1 MKKRGRAREN
11 HPCQADQHPHLE
23 EDFSLVP
30 AAAVAPSPL
39 LQRRRRRHRGVHLG
53 HGTALSP
60 GSWDLALHSISGS
73 PLCLLWYERESVNLD
88 FGVRNWWLK
97 VDAKNLVV
105 RSWLRW
111 SEVKN
116 GGQRLRH
123 LWEAR
128 SLMHQDNGVP
138 SQQHRPTEETAKLE
152 NTITASNGKSSSA
165 QTAPS
170 SNQSSTAQSA
180 LASQTTSGSVS
191 RDKRSLEVS
200 RRRRQ
205 SSAKST
211 TSSSSSSVGKLD
223 SSKDAN
229 QSAVGI
235 FYIKKNVKPLYD
247 TM

>member
-1 MKKRGRAREN
+1 MKIHTYMRKRPCSRKSSMPGQPTSSSWGRFLS
-11 HPCQADQHPHLE
+11 CT
-23 EDFSLVP
+23 
-30 AAAVAPSPL
+30 
-39 LQRRRRRHRGVHLG
+39 RRRRSPTPAPPSPSRRRSSWLRHS
-53 HGTALSP
+53 LSP
-60 GSWDLALHSISGS
+60 GDRALLLALVWKRIS
-73 PLCLLWYERESVNLD
+73 E
-88 FGVRNWWLK
+88 FGFWSEPKIDELK
-97 VDAKNLVV
+97 FDAKNLVV
-105 RSWLRW
+105 RFWLRW
-111 SEVKN
+111 SGVKN
-116 GGQRLRH
+116 GGQRFGICD
-123 LWEAR
+123 EAR

-152 NTITASNGKSSSA
+152 NTTASNGKSSSA
-165 QTAPS
+165 PSAPS

-229 QSAVGI
+229 QSAVGH
-235 FYIKKNVKPLYD
+235 FWY
-247 TM
+247 

>member
-1 MKKRGRAREN
+1 MKEN
-11 HPCQADQHPHLE
+11 QWIWILIWSEPKLM
-23 EDFSLVP
+23 
-30 AAAVAPSPL
+30 
-39 LQRRRRRHRGVHLG
+39 
-53 HGTALSP
+53 
-60 GSWDLALHSISGS
+60 II
-73 PLCLLWYERESVNLD
+73 
-88 FGVRNWWLK
+88 K
-97 VDAKNLVV
+97 VDAKNLVA

-116 GGQRLRH
+116 GGQRIGICD
-123 LWEAR
+123 EAR

-138 SQQHRPTEETAKLE
+138 SQQHRPTEETTKLE
-152 NTITASNGKSSSA
+152 NTTASNGLKSSSA
-165 QTAPS
+165 CPSAPS
-170 SNQSSTAQSA
+170 LSNQSSTAQSA

-229 QSAVGI
+229 QSAVGH
-235 FYIKKNVKPLYD
+235 FLY
-247 TM
+247 

>member
-11 HPCQADQHPHLE
+11 HPCQANQHPHLE
-23 EDFSLVP
+23 EDFSLEP
-30 AAAVAPSPL
+30 AAAASPL
-39 LQRRRRRHRGVHLG
+39 LQRHRRRHRGVHLG

-88 FGVRNWWLK
+88 FGVRNWWFK

-229 QSAVGI
+229 QSAEGI
-235 FYIKKNVKPLYD
+235 FDINKKIVKPLYD